1 MRILLQFPEGL
12 KQDAMKYATKYEKEG
27 HEVIVSAEPSYGACD
42 LPIGEARLLKCDK
55 IVHFGHT
62 KFVDVDGIK
71 IEYVIANADVDVKGV
86 MEKAIEEIKGKNG
99 QVAGELKAKKGRAI
113 NEIWENGYKRV
124 GIITNAS
131 HLHQIGEIKEMLKAK
146 GLEPVTAKG
155 SLRCNNEGQ
164 ILGCDVTALNAIRGK
179 VDCIIY
185 FGTGHFHALAPGAVE
200 NYNLPPVLWVDPYS
214 REVKWIDDELKRMQK
229 RRRAALA
236 KAADA
241 KVFGILVSTKAGQ
254 YALGIAE
261 RIKREIEGIDKGE
274 TGKKD
279 NGEIASRKTKRKAV
293 MIIGNTFD
301 FTSLNN
307 FMEIECFI
315 NTACPRM
322 VDDQN
327 KLRVPIINAGDT
339 ELIL

>member
-12 KQDAMKYATKYEKEG
+12 KQDAMKHAAKYEKEG
-27 HEVIVSAEPSYGACD
+27 HEIIVSAEPSYGACD
-42 LPIGEARLLKCDK
+42 LPICEAKLLKCDK

-62 KFVDVDGIK
+62 KFVDVEGIK
-71 IEYVIANADVDVKGV
+71 IEYVIIDADVDVKGV
-86 MEKAIEEIKGKNG
+86 MEKAIEEIKGKK
-99 QVAGELKAKKGRAI
+99 GEAI
-113 NEIWENGYKRV
+113 KEIGERGYKRV

-131 HLHQIGEIKEMLKAK
+131 HLHQVDDIKKMLKAK

-164 ILGCDVTALNAIRGK
+164 ILGCDVSALNAISGK
-179 VDCIIY
+179 ADCIIY
-185 FGTGHFHALAPGAVE
+185 FGTGHFHALAPGAIE
-200 NYNLPPVLWVDPYS
+200 DYNLPPVLWVDPYS

-254 YALGIAE
+254 YALQIAE
-261 RIKREIEGIDKGE
+261 RIKSELENKN
-274 TGKKD
+274 KKA
-279 NGEIASRKTKRKAV
+279 II
-293 MIIGNTFD
+293 IIGNTFD

-327 KLRVPIINAGDT
+327 KLRVPIINAGDV